1 MCIRDRIRIYSGVKF
16 ELAKEAPAG
25 TICAVTGLSQT
36 HPGQGFG
43 IERESEMPVLEPVLN
58 YRILLPEDC
67 DVHQMLKKLKELEE
81 EEPELHIV
89 WNEQL
94 GEIHA
99 MLMGEVQ
106 IEILKHLIWE
116 RFHVAVEFGT
126 GNIDVYKRQ
135 L

>member
-1 MCIRDRIRIYSGVKF
+1 MKITGGTLEGEGTTHRYRESGSDRIYSGAKF

-94 GEIHA
+94 EKS
-99 MLMGEVQ
+99 MPC
-106 IEILKHLIWE
+106 
-116 RFHVAVEFGT
+116 
-126 GNIDVYKRQ
+126 
-135 L
+135 